1 MREFSTP
8 ETYRVPENGNLTDD
22 VLAHLA
28 TAPDTVLFRR
38 RGPSHHDWYDVTAA
52 QFRDQVVAVA
62 KGLVA
67 AGIEPGD
74 RVGLL
79 SRTRYEWTLVDYAIW
94 WVGAA
99 TVPVYDTSPADEVGW
114 VLADSGAMACVVED
128 DGHRRRVESVTDD
141 LPALQHVWCIQ
152 GGAVESL
159 TALGRSVS
167 DDDLE
172 ARRSAVTP
180 HTLATLI
187 YTSGTTGRPKGCRL
201 SHGNFLAELGSA
213 TEALDDVFG
222 RSDASTLLFL
232 PLAHVFARVIQVGCV
247 RTGATLAHTS
257 DVSDLVTVLGEFR
270 PTFVLSVPRVFEKIY
285 TALSQQATVA
295 GRDRVFANAAATAI
309 AWSRAQADGRP
320 GLALRVRH
328 AAFDRLVYSRL
339 RAALG
344 GHLRHAVSGGAPLGD
359 RLTHF
364 FRGVGIPV
372 LEGYGLTETTAA
384 LTVNSPAEYKVGT
397 VGRPLPGVTVR
408 VADDGELWF
417 RGPQVFSGYWVAE
430 GTAKGAAGQN
440 TDGATTAAMT
450 DGWFRS
456 GDLGEID
463 GEGFVTV
470 TGRSN
475 EILVTAGG
483 KSVAPALLEDR
494 VRAHPLVSQC
504 LVVGDGRPF
513 VAALVTV
520 DADAAA
526 GRAEPDLH
534 QVVQTAVDEANRAV
548 SSAESI
554 RRFRLLDKDWTEEG
568 GHLTPSLELRR
579 AHVLRDFRS
588 DIESL
593 YA

>member
-8 ETYRVPENGNLTDD
+8 TAYRVPENGNLTDD

-28 TAPDTVLFRR
+28 TTPDRVLFRR
-38 RGPSHHDWYDVTAA
+38 RRPGDDDWYDITAA

-67 AGIEPGD
+67 GGIAAGD

-79 SRTRYEWTLVDYAIW
+79 SRTRYEWTLLDYAVW

-114 VLADSGAMACVVED
+114 VLADSGAVACVVEHE
-128 DGHRRRVESVTDD
+128 GHRRRVGSVIAD
-141 LPALQHVWCIQ
+141 LPALRDVWSIDD
-152 GGAVESL
+152 GGIDTL
-159 TALGRSVS
+159 IALGRTVT

-172 ARRSAVTP
+172 ARRSSVTS

-201 SHGNFLAELGSA
+201 SHGNFMAELGSA

-222 RSDASTLLFL
+222 RKDASTLLFL

-247 RTGATLAHTS
+247 RTGAVLGHTS
-257 DVSDLVTVLGEFR
+257 DVADLVTALGQFR
-270 PTFVLSVPRVFEKIY
+270 PTFVLSVPRIFEKVY
-285 TALSQQATVA
+285 TGLSQQAAVT
-295 GRDRVFANAAATAI
+295 GRGRAFGNAAATAI
-309 AWSRAQADGRP
+309 AWSRAQADGGP
-320 GLALRVRH
+320 GLALRARH
-328 AAFDRLVYSRL
+328 AVFDRLVYARL
-339 RAALG
+339 RSALG
-344 GHLRHAVSGGAPLGD
+344 GRLRHAVSGGAPLGD

-364 FRGVGIPV
+364 FRGVGVPV

-384 LTVNSPAEYKVGT
+384 LTVNRPDEQKVGT
-397 VGRPLPGVTVR
+397 VGRPLPGVTAR

-430 GTAKGAAGQN
+430 GRADAVTGSVLI
-440 TDGATTAAMT
+440 
-450 DGWFRS
+450 DGWLRS
-456 GDLGEID
+456 GDIGEID
-463 GEGFVTV
+463 GEGFVSV
-470 TGRSN
+470 TGRRN

-483 KSVAPALLEDR
+483 KSVAPAVLEDR

-526 GRAEPDLH
+526 GWAEPDLR
-534 QVVQTAVDEANRAV
+534 QVVQSAVDHANRAV
-548 SSAESI
+548 SRAESI
-554 RRFRLLDKDWTEEG
+554 RRFRLLAEDWTEEG

-579 AHVLRDFRS
+579 AHVLRDFRT